1 MHTVSAPGTQ
11 TSDWFAIAPVR
22 EKIAGL
28 PRALE
33 GAFGMTCARRQF
45 ELGRDVPV
53 VTPSLLPPKPGLS
66 LAEGQARLLHDLAS
80 IELQAM
86 ELAVRTLS
94 EYPEAHPDFRRELS
108 EIALGEARHL
118 SLCLDG
124 IEALG
129 YEWGHWPVHSA
140 LWNVVGPEDTLLDR
154 ILIVHRHL
162 EGAGLDA
169 GESMLRRLTGAT
181 KIGPVRDIV
190 GVIVREEVDHV
201 YFGTKWYRKTA
212 ESLKI
217 DPERDFVSRIA
228 QISALA
234 PRREKIAHEARRR
247 AGFTEAELEALE
259 RCFPAGPSKGA
270 ALRSS

>member
-1 MHTVSAPGTQ
+1 MHTVSASEPLAA
-11 TSDWFAIAPVR
+11 DWFAIAPVR

-28 PRALE
+28 PRALD
-33 GAFGMTCARRQF
+33 GAFGLTRARRAF
-45 ELGRDVPV
+45 DLGRDVQV
-53 VTPSLLPPKPGLS
+53 VTPSALPSKPGLS

-86 ELAVRTLS
+86 ELAVRTLN
-94 EYPEAHPDFRRELS
+94 EYPEASPDFRKELAD
-108 EIALGEARHL
+108 IALGEARHL
-118 SLCLDG
+118 GLCLDG

-129 YEWGHWPVHSA
+129 YQWGHWPVHNA

-162 EGAGLDA
+162 EGSGLDA

-181 KIGPVRDIV
+181 KIGPVREIV
-190 GVIVREEVDHV
+190 GLIVHEEVDHV
-201 YFGTKWYRKTA
+201 LFGTKWYRKTA
-212 ESLKI
+212 ESLRI
-217 DPERDFVSRIA
+217 DPEKDFVSRIA
-228 QISALA
+228 EISALA
-234 PRREKIAHEARRR
+234 PRREKIAHDARRR

-259 RCFPAGPSKGA
+259 RCFPAGPNRGA